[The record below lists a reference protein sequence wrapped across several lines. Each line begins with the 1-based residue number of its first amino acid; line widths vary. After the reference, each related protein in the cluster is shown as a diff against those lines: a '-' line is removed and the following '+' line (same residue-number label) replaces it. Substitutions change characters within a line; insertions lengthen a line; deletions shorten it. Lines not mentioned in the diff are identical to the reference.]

1 LVILVH
7 KWLFCF
13 GPLVLKTNLF
23 ISFTTKAD
31 RDQTVLQ
38 RSKPNSRS
46 ALNGEQPYPW
56 NLLQRQDAK
65 SRHRGAKRLCRY
77 ELLRVISLL
86 SLKYLLF
93 LERKFF
99 HLKFSDHYD
108 RLASLFDLFISQ
120 SSRLYAIVLKNSFL
134 LNLNLPLQIS
144 VTFLEIAAPA
154 KLNHLHFF
162 CKQVS

>member
-1 LVILVH
+1 VH

-23 ISFTTKAD
+23 ISFTTKTD

-56 NLLQRQDAK
+56 NLLQLQDAK

-93 LERKFF
+93 LERRFVHIKS
-99 HLKFSDHYD
+99 SDHYD
-108 RLASLFDLFISQ
+108 RLTSLFDLFILQ
-120 SSRLYAIVLKNSFL
+120 SSRLDAILLKNSFL
-134 LNLNLPLQIS
+134 LNLSLPL
-144 VTFLEIAAPA
+144 
-154 KLNHLHFF
+154 
-162 CKQVS
+162 